1 MKVPITA
8 RLDGTV
14 EDVAT
19 VDVAGNGVCW
29 AVEVMA
35 VERLVS
41 DPVYAHGVKFKG
53 ETSEVTLVVYKC
65 LTVTKA
71 CLLRWV

>member
-1 MKVPITA
+1 MS
-8 RLDGTV
+8 
-14 EDVAT
+14 
-19 VDVAGNGVCW
+19 W

-35 VERLVS
+35 VEHLVS
-41 DPVYAHGVKFKG
+41 DPVYAHGVRFKG
-53 ETSEVTLVVYKC
+53 ETSEITLVVYKC